1 MINPEIW
8 GDPIFR
14 PTQMMHFDQFNSPS
28 KDYPSTLQGL
38 SSHLW
43 PFVYFLRLRWWA
55 GLGVFLNAAKP
66 HECLAFRVCVKV
78 NGKDIPSPIKRFEDR
93 ISNPWLGMDRQ
104 TQCGHIYIYLDL
116 DLDLSI
122 SSISLSTLSIYIS
135 IFLSF
140 GSIMDPIKM
149 TPSHGGMTMRPCAI
163 PCNLTISVRKCG
175 SLEGSLKDGPG
186 VLGKGTMTQW
196 P

>member
-1 MINPEIW
+1 MGNAKTPQFMAISMRKMMINPEIW

-28 KDYPSTLQGL
+28 NDYPSTLQGL

-43 PFVYFLRLRWWA
+43 PFVYFLRLG

-93 ISNPWLGMDRQ
+93 NSNPWLAMGRQ
-104 TQCGHIYIYLDL
+104 TQCGHIYVYVYIYLDL
-116 DLDLSI
+116 DLYLSI
-122 SSISLSTLSIYIS
+122 SSISLSLSIYLS
-135 IFLSF
+135 IYLL
-140 GSIMDPIKM
+140 DPLWIPLKWLPVM
-149 TPSHGGMTMRPCAI
+149 MVGWPCARAPSHVT
-163 PCNLTISVRKCG
+163 
-175 SLEGSLKDGPG
+175 
-186 VLGKGTMTQW
+186 W
-196 P
+196 PWPSGNAAP